1 MAKILF
7 LHNEEE
13 GSNPLDPKILETII
27 QLVERTAHNSVD
39 IGSNPISLKL
49 IIFFIKKRIYLSW
62 LKYTFDKCI
71 TAVQICLFL

>member
-13 GSNPLDPKILETII
+13 GSNPLDPKTLETII

-39 IGSNPISLKL
+39 IGSNPISLK
-49 IIFFIKKRIYLSW
+49 
-62 LKYTFDKCI
+62 
-71 TAVQICLFL
+71 